1 MKILERSK
9 FSFIAAT
16 LFWLLPLSGM
26 PLAFARLTGNKIPL
40 FGMVKFFDF
49 TTIGFIA
56 LAMIVLRAKNL
67 YNILQNNKLLRFT
80 TLLGVVILLAGALQ
94 QWLYGGTFD
103 HLGIALFYAAM
114 PLAAAA
120 YSAEL
125 RKSLPFAATIGTVL
139 LLWSGIASE
148 NFTGITGNWNWTQGL
163 LFALLPA
170 AMCFLNR
177 KNFVRNTIIITIIA
191 VGCGMLFYPK
201 IVSRSV
207 LITLPL
213 LGFGMWLWF
222 KFPRNFRQY
231 GAPLIFIAVAAIP
244 VLLGIFCSISDSR
257 IYLYRATAALL
268 KDHGI
273 IGVGMERFFDFI
285 PEYLTPAYFLAPF
298 AAVHHPHPHNE
309 LLNITSAFG
318 IAGLFYTGILFCG
331 MLYKFPHRRF
341 TPGKLLPFWIFFFI
355 FLCAQTDLTGAILP
369 GAFWMLLC
377 AGIVFAPVTTDI
389 AGTTPVW
396 SKIIAAILFLTALSL
411 ASENFRATGF
421 LRQGRLAAMKNDA
434 VNALKFYQLSSRIK
448 PTKEALY
455 GKAEV
460 YLHAQGNYTAAL
472 EELEKLH
479 SVLGFDNYLH
489 TNRIKAVALVNSR
502 HPESALPF
510 IAKDAELY
518 PYSIISSRLHLTL
531 LQLLRRPANEI
542 TAAQNRFLK
551 ICRLRGITPQQA
563 AKFTMSEDDEP
574 VKLQNIRQ

>member
-1 MKILERSK
+1 MKEEKLSK
-9 FSFIAAT
+9 LSLIAAAI
-16 LFWLLPLSGM
+16 FFLLPLLGM

-40 FGMVKFFDF
+40 FGMVKFLDF
-49 TTIGFIA
+49 TTLGLVA
-56 LAMIVLRAKNL
+56 LAMIVLRAKSL
-67 YNILQNNKLLRFT
+67 YGTLQNNKLLRLT
-80 TLLGVVILLAGALQ
+80 TLSGVVILLATFIQ
-94 QWLYGGTFD
+94 QWLYGGSFD
-103 HLGIALFYAAM
+103 HLGIALFYAAT
-114 PLAAAA
+114 PLAGTVYA
-120 YSAEL
+120 AEL
-125 RKSLPFAATIGTVL
+125 RKTLPFAATVGAIL
-139 LLWSGIASE
+139 LLWSGISSE
-148 NFTGITGNWNWTQGL
+148 HFTGITGNWNWTQGL

-177 KNFVRNTIIITIIA
+177 KNFIRNTFIVIA
-191 VGCGMLFYPK
+191 IAIGAGTYFYPE
-201 IVSRSV
+201 IISRSV
-207 LITLPL
+207 LISLPL
-213 LGFGMWLWF
+213 LAAGMWFWF
-222 KFPRNFRQY
+222 KFPRNFRKY
-231 GAPLIFIAVAAIP
+231 CAPLLFIIIAAIP
-244 VLLGIFCSISDSR
+244 VLLGIFSNISDSR

-331 MLYKFPHRRF
+331 MLYRFPCRRF

-369 GAFWMLLC
+369 GVFWMLLC

-396 SKIIAAILFLTALSL
+396 SKIIAAILFLTALCL

-479 SVLGFDNYLH
+479 SILGFDNYLH
-489 TNRIKAVALVNSR
+489 TNRMKAVALVNLR
-502 HPESALPF
+502 QTESALPF